1 MNVFSNLDII
11 VCSALPQPEN
21 IFVKLYSG
29 RYIQA
34 IDHLLLLYVTS
45 CWLFQDG
52 CCLTIVDTQKVCCI
66 QIYQL
71 GF

>member
-1 MNVFSNLDII
+1 MNVFSNLDVI

-45 CWLFQDG
+45 C
-52 CCLTIVDTQKVCCI
+52 
-66 QIYQL
+66 
-71 GF
+71 